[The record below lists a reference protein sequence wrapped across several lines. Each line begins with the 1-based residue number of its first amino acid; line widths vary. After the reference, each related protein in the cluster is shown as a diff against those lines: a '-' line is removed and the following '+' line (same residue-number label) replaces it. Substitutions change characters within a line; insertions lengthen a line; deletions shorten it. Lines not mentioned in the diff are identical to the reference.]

1 MAQSR
6 ATPTAYSDCCNR
18 NPNWRGITHIE
29 LVGTTA
35 RHCAFSVWKETGYD
49 RPNHGV
55 RRNRFHRQPS
65 GGAISPKWRDGAPGR
80 TQPGRAQIT
89 TASAQAA
96 EIIQADVL
104 DDIGVGAAIAGTDAV
119 VNLVGIL
126 TETAT
131 QSYRAIHVEAA
142 RRVALAAQRHG
153 VTRLIHM
160 SALGASPT
168 SPAIS
173 DRTKAEGE
181 QAVRAAFP
189 QATIVRP
196 SLVFGEG
203 DHFFSRFTAMIRS
216 SPVLPLIGGGTTKF
230 QPVFVGDMT
239 AGLLEL
245 LKRPDTAGKT
255 YEFGGPQVYTLKLLL
270 ELLLTALN
278 TKRVLI
284 PISFAVA
291 ELQAGLLGLLP
302 NPPLT
307 RDQVRLLKTDKVV
320 SGMEPTLRDLGVQPR
335 PLEEFLAAF
344 QDKRG

>member
-1 MAQSR
+1 MAGSITVFGGTGFIGR
-6 ATPTAYSDCCNR
+6 HLVSLLLRSGATVRLA
-18 NPNWRGITHIE
+18 
-29 LVGTTA
+29 V
-35 RHCAFSVWKETGYD
+35 RH
-49 RPNHGV
+49 
-55 RRNRFHRQPS
+55 
-65 GGAISPKWRDGAPGR
+65 PGR
-80 TQPGRAQIT
+80 VKVAAQP
-89 TASAQAA
+89 AQAP
-96 EIIQADVL
+96 EIIQADLL
-104 DDIGVGAAIAGTDAV
+104 DEVAVDNAIAGAVAV

-131 QSYRAIHVEAA
+131 QSYRAIHVEGA

-153 VTRLIHM
+153 VTRLIHI
-160 SALGASPT
+160 SALGSNLT

-196 SLVFGEG
+196 SLTFGQD

-216 SPVLPLIGGGTTKF
+216 SPVLPLIGGGSTKF
-230 QPVFVGDMT
+230 QPVFVGDVT

-245 LKRPDTAGKT
+245 LKRSETARKT
-255 YEFGGPQVYTLKLLL
+255 YEFGGTQVYSFKVLL

-278 TKRVLI
+278 RQRIVI
-284 PISFAVA
+284 PIPFALA
-291 ELQAGLLGLLP
+291 EMQAGLLELFP

-320 SGMEPTLRDLGVQPR
+320 SGAEPTLGDLGVQPR
-335 PLEEFLAAF
+335 PLEEFLTIF
-344 QDKRG
+344 KDKHS